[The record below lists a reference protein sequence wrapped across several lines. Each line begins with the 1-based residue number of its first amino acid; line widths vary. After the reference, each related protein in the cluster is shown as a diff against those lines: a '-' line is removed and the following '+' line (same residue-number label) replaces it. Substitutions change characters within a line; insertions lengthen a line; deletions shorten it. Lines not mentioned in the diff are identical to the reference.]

1 VTKPLPI
8 GVFYEHQEWF
18 RPLFAELDRR
28 GTPYVPLDA
37 RNHTYD
43 PASTKREFSLFFN
56 RMSSSAYTR
65 GNGQGTYYTMN
76 YLAHLERIG
85 TPVVNGTRAF
95 AIESSKALQL
105 SHLAAL
111 GLAFPRTIVINAA
124 DAALDAASK
133 IGYPVIIKP
142 NIGGAG
148 AGIARYESE
157 DELEAVIKAGKL
169 DLGFHLCA
177 LVQEYVPPRDGH
189 ITRIE
194 TLDHKFLYAIDVYT
208 TGESFNLCPA
218 DACQVPEAIDSAV
231 TSESGTISRS
241 SAGRQVPQ
249 VSTGFGEL
257 ACPVEAVRTGLRV
270 EAATPPAGI
279 IDTVEEI
286 VRAGD
291 IDIGGVEYLIDERD
305 GRLLFYDIN
314 ALSNFVA
321 DATRIVGFD
330 PHQRLVD
337 YLERR
342 AF

>member
-1 VTKPLPI
+1 
-8 GVFYEHQEWF
+8 
-18 RPLFAELDRR
+18 
-28 GTPYVPLDA
+28 
-37 RNHTYD
+37 
-43 PASTKREFSLFFN
+43 
-56 RMSSSAYTR
+56 
-65 GNGQGTYYTMN
+65 
-76 YLAHLERIG
+76 
-85 TPVVNGTRAF
+85 
-95 AIESSKALQL
+95 
-105 SHLAAL
+105 
-111 GLAFPRTIVINAA
+111 
-124 DAALDAASK
+124 
-133 IGYPVIIKP
+133 
-142 NIGGAG
+142 
-148 AGIARYESE
+148 
-157 DELEAVIKAGKL
+157 
-169 DLGFHLCA
+169 
-177 LVQEYVPPRDGH
+177 
-189 ITRIE
+189 
-194 TLDHKFLYAIDVYT
+194 
-208 TGESFNLCPA
+208 
-218 DACQVPEAIDSAV
+218 
-231 TSESGTISRS
+231 
-241 SAGRQVPQ
+241 